1 MTIVKVSL
9 LRIKTKNKMKNYTL
23 LFLIMTTVTG
33 LIGFAGITFF
43 GIEAVRVLFL
53 IFADL
58 LVVSL
63 ISRFF
68 FSNTEEMRLQK
79 IKK

>member
-1 MTIVKVSL
+1 MRKYSL
-9 LRIKTKNKMKNYTL
+9 V
-23 LFLIMTTVTG
+23 FLIVSAITG
-33 LIGFAGITFF
+33 AIGFSGLNFS
-43 GIEAVRVLFL
+43 GIEVVRVLFL

-63 ISRFF
+63 FAHLLF
-68 FSNTEEMRLQK
+68 GNDNLKLQP

>member
-1 MTIVKVSL
+1 MRKYSI
-9 LRIKTKNKMKNYTL
+9 
-23 LFLIMTTVTG
+23 LFLSVAILTG
-33 LIGFAGITFF
+33 AIGFSGLKFS
-43 GIEAVRVLFL
+43 GIELIRVLFL

-63 ISRFF
+63 VARLFF
-68 FSNTEEMRLQK
+68 RNDNLRLQR

>member
-1 MTIVKVSL
+1 MRKYST
-9 LRIKTKNKMKNYTL
+9 
-23 LFLIMTTVTG
+23 LFLIVAVLTG
-33 LIGFAGITFF
+33 AIGFSGLSFAGI
-43 GIEAVRVLFL
+43 EVVRVLFL

-63 ISRFF
+63 VARLFF
-68 FSNTEEMRLQK
+68 RNDSLKLQR

>member
-1 MTIVKVSL
+1 MRKYSTLYLIVAAL
-9 LRIKTKNKMKNYTL
+9 
-23 LFLIMTTVTG
+23 TG
-33 LIGFAGITFF
+33 AIGFSGLNFS
-43 GIEAVRVLFL
+43 GIEVVRVLFL

-63 ISRFF
+63 VARLFF
-68 FSNTEEMRLQK
+68 GSNNMRLQR

>member
-1 MTIVKVSL
+1 MRKYSTLYLIVAVL
-9 LRIKTKNKMKNYTL
+9 
-23 LFLIMTTVTG
+23 TG
-33 LIGFAGITFF
+33 AIGFSGLNFAGI
-43 GIEAVRVLFL
+43 EVVRVLFL

-63 ISRFF
+63 VARLFF
-68 FSNTEEMRLQK
+68 RNDNMRLQR

>member
-1 MTIVKVSL
+1 MRKYSL
-9 LRIKTKNKMKNYTL
+9 V
-23 LFLIMTTVTG
+23 FLIVAAVTG
-33 LIGFAGITFF
+33 AIGFSGLSFAGI
-43 GIEAVRVLFL
+43 EVVRVLFL

-63 ISRFF
+63 IARLLLG
-68 FSNTEEMRLQK
+68 NNNLRLQR